1 MRNSMFMVAMLFI
14 LSMTACT
21 AHENDPM
28 EQVETLN
35 SLTSSYGARSL
46 AATNNICKKLHLE
59 ELPGISIQEA
69 RNILSGI
76 KSHKESEKHYDVHE
90 NLHGNHYDVDIV
102 MDETIGHQYTFT
114 LQLHM
119 QKDQGTDVTYYKS
132 YEAGCNAHEFTWYIS
147 GFSFAT
153 DSSTGNNKFEA
164 PSSLYFK
171 ILAEDVEYIQVP
183 VTIKGTYCPI
193 NNKAD
198 FTYTL

>member
-1 MRNSMFMVAMLFI
+1 
-14 LSMTACT
+14 
-21 AHENDPM
+21 
-28 EQVETLN
+28 
-35 SLTSSYGARSL
+35 
-46 AATNNICKKLHLE
+46 
-59 ELPGISIQEA
+59 
-69 RNILSGI
+69 
-76 KSHKESEKHYDVHE
+76 VHE

-132 YEAGCNAHEFTWYIS
+132 YDAGCNAHEFTWYIS

-153 DSSTGNNKFEA
+153 DNSTGNNKFEA

-198 FTYTL
+198 FTYIL